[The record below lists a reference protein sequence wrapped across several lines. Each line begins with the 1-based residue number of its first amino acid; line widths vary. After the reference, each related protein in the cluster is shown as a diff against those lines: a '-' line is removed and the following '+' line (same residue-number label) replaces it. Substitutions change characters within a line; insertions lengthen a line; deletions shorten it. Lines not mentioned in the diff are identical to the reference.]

1 MQYVPRPHQKRM
13 TRFIE
18 DRQRCGLLAEMGL
31 GKTVTTLTAIDNLMF
46 DMFQV
51 ERVLILAPLRVALIT
66 WPDEIAKWDHT
77 RRLTYSVIY
86 GEDQRKEALET
97 DAHIHLMSYSTLPW
111 LVEYIKQ
118 HRGLPYE
125 YDMVIYDES
134 TYIKNKDSNR
144 WLICN
149 GLFYD
154 VPRKVLLTG
163 TPSPNGLH
171 DLWGQIYHLDHGQ
184 SLGGSLGDFRRVY
197 FLRTKHSYKPLK
209 NAKTEIT
216 KQLAHLV
223 MPMKA
228 ADYLTLA
235 KFSQNKIKCV
245 LPVKHRDTYNELEQ
259 DLFLALDQTT
269 VTAFDAASLSMKLRQ
284 FVQGFLINDEKEVTD
299 IHKVKIRALQDIVDQ
314 TDDNLFVAVQFK
326 HDIEMIRRVFG
337 DTDVRYVYSGTTTNE
352 DMDSIR
358 MWNKGSLRL
367 LVAHPAS
374 LSHGVNLQTG
384 GHTIVWYGQ
393 TWSLEHHDQFNARLH
408 RQGQKH
414 PVIAH
419 YLIMDNTIDGLLFD
433 VIKRKARTQDDL
445 MKGLKEYQKLRRAI

>member
-1 MQYVPRPHQKRM
+1 MQYSPRPHQKRM
-13 TRFIE
+13 TSFIE
-18 DRQRCGLLAEMGL
+18 DRQCCGLLAEMGL
-31 GKTVTTLTAIDNLMF
+31 GKTVTTLTAIDNLIY
-46 DMFQV
+46 DMFQI
-51 ERVLILAPLRVALIT
+51 ERVLILAPLRVALMT
-66 WPDEIAKWDHT
+66 WPDEIEKWDHT
-77 RRLTYSVIY
+77 NRLSYSIIY
-86 GEDQRKEALET
+86 GEETRQAALET

-111 LVEYIKQ
+111 LVEYIKENKN
-118 HRGLPYE
+118 LPFD

-149 GLFYD
+149 ALFYD
-154 VPRKVLLTG
+154 VPRKVILTG

-184 SLGGSLGDFRRVY
+184 SLGGSLGDFRRMH
-197 FLRTKHSYKPLK
+197 FLRTNHSYKPMVG
-209 NAKTEIT
+209 AKERIT

-228 ADYLTLA
+228 KDYLSLP
-235 KFSQNKIKCV
+235 KFTQNRIKCV
-245 LPVKHRDTYNELEQ
+245 LPPKNRVEYDLLEE
-259 DLFLALDQTT
+259 DLFLNLDQTS

-284 FVQGFLINDEKEVTD
+284 YVQGFLINDEKEVTD
-299 IHKVKIRALQDIVDQ
+299 IHKIKIAALRDIIDQ
-314 TDDNLFVAVQFK
+314 TDDNVFIAVQFK
-326 HDIEMIRRVFG
+326 HDIEMIRREFG
-337 DTDVRYVYSGTTTNE
+337 NDQARYVYSGTSTTE

-358 MWNKGSLRL
+358 RWNRGSLRL

-408 RQGQKH
+408 RPGQTN

-419 YLIMDNTIDGLLFD
+419 YLIMDNTMDEVLYD
-433 VIKRKARTQDDL
+433 VIKRKARTQNDL
-445 MKGLKEYQKLRRAI
+445 MKGLKEYRKLKNF